1 MAGVLYL
8 KLNHENRKRDR
19 LYGPVTHDIRVDV
32 TKDGDANPQ
41 FRYLV

>member
-1 MAGVLYL
+1 MAGGLYL
-8 KLNHENRKRDR
+8 KLNYENKKRDR
-19 LYGPVTHDIRVDV
+19 LYGPVTDDIRVDV